1 MDLNKANTC
10 RVKQRLTLAVRNKGV
25 LISWGAVLVEVNLG
39 SRKEA

>member
-25 LISWGAVLVEVNLG
+25 LISWGAVLVEVSLG